1 MTLTPQEISDM
12 KALATGLETLYG
24 PYKTMCKR
32 YEDIYF
38 MDNAERPKG
47 LDVDEG
53 DVKVTISP
61 QGRNDVTGLK
71 RILDTGEIQIKVKSE
86 DTSKADKIEEGLK
99 TILRVSNERRI
110 ASVEK
115 DENLASVLYGMSV
128 LTVEGVDDLILSK
141 TKDSDGND
149 KENVNKFAVRQLE
162 DLKKRTPFLI
172 GTVNPAQSY
181 PEWGEYGLIGHLR
194 KYDVRGNVLK
204 ERWGCQDGNVKTE
217 QKYTVHDFFHY
228 DKRLIWADGVNGELF
243 ADTWVD
249 LESDD
254 VAQLPVFV
262 RYGGGSTLWY
272 EPERQLHPF
281 LYAKAKG
288 EWDKRENLFW
298 TYLFTAIFMQ
308 GLPGPTLVRDPED
321 TTPVTIEYDK
331 GVKIITAKG
340 KLENVSVIDGDVL
353 QLKNLMDTTNAS
365 STIRPEAFGAG
376 ADNST
381 FSGYVTSMNASKL
394 PSEDPKEGIAM
405 VFRDAMLYI
414 LKRIKAEGIENE
426 LIQPADIPDDIELEV
441 TLEPNLTQDDLR
453 NAQVV
458 TNLKAANTNVSNE
471 WLNTHILKI
480 PNSEEMFKAKTKED
494 IRAAIVQQI
503 LANPEL
509 MKPMLMA
516 AMGQKVN
523 QQGSESAGQG
533 QPMPSQDGMMP
544 EGEPSQNGMT
554 PEMMAQMQGGGGM
567 PDPAMMEQMAQMQGQ
582 PGMEA
587 MPKTDAMIPQ
597 SQRR

>member
-1 MTLTPQEISDM
+1 
-12 KALATGLETLYG
+12 
-24 PYKTMCKR
+24 
-32 YEDIYF
+32 
-38 MDNAERPKG
+38 
-47 LDVDEG
+47 
-53 DVKVTISP
+53 
-61 QGRNDVTGLK
+61 
-71 RILDTGEIQIKVKSE
+71 
-86 DTSKADKIEEGLK
+86 
-99 TILRVSNERRI
+99 
-110 ASVEK
+110 
-115 DENLASVLYGMSV
+115 MSV
-128 LTVEGVDDLILSK
+128 LTVESVDDLITAK
-141 TKDSDGND
+141 TKDGEGND
-149 KENVNKFAVRQLE
+149 KENVNKFVVRQLE

-181 PEWGEYGLIGHLR
+181 PEWGELGLIGHLR
-194 KYDVRGNVLK
+194 KYEVRGNVLK
-204 ERWGCQDGNVKTE
+204 ERWGCQDANVKTDG
-217 QKYTVHDFFHY
+217 KYTVYDFFHY
-228 DKRLIWADGVNGELF
+228 DKRLTWAEGVTGELF

-249 LESDD
+249 LDSDD

-262 RYGGGSTLWY
+262 RFGGGSSLWY

-308 GLPGPTLVRDPED
+308 GLPGPTLVKDPED
-321 TTPVTIEYDK
+321 TSELTVKYDQ

-340 KLENVSVIDGDVL
+340 KLENIQVIDGDVL
-353 QLKNLMDTTNAS
+353 QLKQLMDTTNSS
-365 STIRPEAFGAG
+365 STIKPEAFGAG

-394 PSEDPKEGIAM
+394 PAEDPKEGIAM
-405 VFRDAMLYI
+405 AFRDAMLYI
-414 LKRIKAEGIENE
+414 LKRIKAEGIDNT
-426 LIQPADIPDDIELEV
+426 LISPNDIPDDIELEV

-458 TNLKAANTNVSNE
+458 TNLKAANTNISNE
-471 WLNTHILKI
+471 WMNTHILKI

-494 IRAAIVQQI
+494 FRAAIVQQI

-516 AMGQKVN
+516 AMGQKPTPPPAPAPA
-523 QQGSESAGQG
+523 S
-533 QPMPSQDGMMP
+533 PPSQDVMP
-544 EGEPSQNGMT
+544 EGMPSQNGM
-554 PEMMAQMQGGGGM
+554 PPDPSAIAQGGGM

-582 PGMEA
+582 PGMETQ
-587 MPKTDAMIPQ
+587 PKTDAMIPT